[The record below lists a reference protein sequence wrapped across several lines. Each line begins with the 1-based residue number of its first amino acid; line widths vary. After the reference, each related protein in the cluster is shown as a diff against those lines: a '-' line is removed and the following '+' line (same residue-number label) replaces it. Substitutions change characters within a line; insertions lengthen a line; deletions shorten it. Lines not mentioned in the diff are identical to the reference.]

1 MSERS
6 PHTRCTMSDRPVVV
20 LAVSASESYNTAIE
34 DELRTR
40 LGVTFTD
47 RPAGRTGR
55 RPAPGPR
62 GRRHRPPGYCTGSHP
77 APGDRDRVP
86 GPARGLPAPRRHPH
100 SITRTM
106 VVIATLTVATGQQ
119 GTDPLFGEPYCFGM
133 RPDPVVDPRALRA
146 ARLAAGL
153 TQHQLARVIGVA
165 GGERISRWELGTS
178 APRPRMLQRL
188 AEALGVG
195 ADSLLTPTDDLP
207 DLRRLRATTGL
218 SARELAERAYMAQP
232 TLVRWES
239 GRFTNIPSTA
249 ALEPLAAALGLS
261 VDDVRRGLVHAKC
274 KRDASDS

>member
-1 MSERS
+1 M
-6 PHTRCTMSDRPVVV
+6 
-20 LAVSASESYNTAIE
+20 
-34 DELRTR
+34 
-40 LGVTFTD
+40 
-47 RPAGRTGR
+47 
-55 RPAPGPR
+55 
-62 GRRHRPPGYCTGSHP
+62 
-77 APGDRDRVP
+77 RDSVDTP
-86 GPARGLPAPRRHPH
+86 QP
-100 SITRTM
+100 ITRTM
-106 VVIATLTVATGQQ
+106 VVIAALTVATSQQ
-119 GTDPLFGEPYCFGM
+119 GTHPLLGEPYCFGM
-133 RPDPVVDPRALRA
+133 RPEPVVDPRALRE

-153 TQHQLARVIGVA
+153 TQHQLARLIGVA

-188 AEALGVG
+188 VDALGVG
-195 ADSLLTPTDDLP
+195 ADSLLTPTDDFP

-261 VDDVRRGLVHAKC
+261 VDDVRQGLAHAKC

>member
-1 MSERS
+1 
-6 PHTRCTMSDRPVVV
+6 
-20 LAVSASESYNTAIE
+20 
-34 DELRTR
+34 
-40 LGVTFTD
+40 
-47 RPAGRTGR
+47 
-55 RPAPGPR
+55 
-62 GRRHRPPGYCTGSHP
+62 
-77 APGDRDRVP
+77 
-86 GPARGLPAPRRHPH
+86 
-100 SITRTM
+100 
-106 VVIATLTVATGQQ
+106 
-119 GTDPLFGEPYCFGM
+119 M
-133 RPDPVVDPRALRA
+133 RPEPVVDPRALHA

-153 TQHQLARVIGVA
+153 TQHQLARLIGVA

-188 AEALGVG
+188 VEALGVG
-195 ADSLLTPTDDLP
+195 ADSLLTPTDDFP

-261 VDDVRRGLVHAKC
+261 VDDVRQGLAHAKC